1 MVTEFKSKE
10 QLKHEVLNK
19 TLEELKDLYSE
30 RDFNR
35 MLRIFGHNAE
45 SNDRLFVSNNVI
57 WIRRQLREL
66 YKKLDYLHEERC
78 EIKKMLDDDL
88 HTEISED
95 LEDYYNNIV
104 GYIDTLKSKI
114 PCYGSLLVNV
124 YIPLMDEYF
133 NEAEIIQII
142 NGSYEQCKRIK
153 VWYDKKETGTSSLT
167 DSFIMHHGEYRWRK
181 GRAKDFIDCP
191 RYEMPLFEC
200 VSSYIINSIRSNPK
214 AKAETDKKI
223 EEIFGA
229 SMMYSTTD
237 SQGNIISIEKVYQD
251 LSIRELI
258 KGYTGK
264 FINHLKNDKNLN
276 IASVY
281 KVKREEDGTYSI
293 IGEDKKAIATIY
305 KKTEL

>member
-10 QLKHEVLNK
+10 QLKNEALNK

-30 RDFNR
+30 RDLNR

-45 SNDRLFVSNNVI
+45 GNDRLFVSNNVI

-66 YKKLDYLHEERC
+66 YKKLDELYKDRAET
-78 EIKKMLDDDL
+78 KKLLESDL
-88 HTEISED
+88 HTSISEE
-95 LEDYYNNIV
+95 LEEYYNGIEE
-104 GYIDTLKSKI
+104 YIENLKSKI
-114 PCYGSLLVNV
+114 PCYGSLLVNI

-223 EEIFGA
+223 EEIFGE
-229 SMMYSTTD
+229 SMMYATTD
-237 SQGNIISIEKVYQD
+237 SQGNGVGVFAGINNLFDEDFYAEIRDEGIVPAYLRNYYAGFSI
-251 LSIRELI
+251 
-258 KGYTGK
+258 K
-264 FINHLKNDKNLN
+264 F
-276 IASVY
+276 
-281 KVKREEDGTYSI
+281 
-293 IGEDKKAIATIY
+293 
-305 KKTEL
+305 